1 MKKKEVVWLVS
12 GGTAALLWW
21 NIFIA
26 KEKGS
31 GRRVE
36 FSGMTEDEE
45 EEGWL
50 GKGGGGKWCA
60 HL

>member
-50 GKGGGGKWCA
+50 GKGGGG
-60 HL
+60 